1 MSDLAPSAHRSDGQA
16 NEELTTEQLP
26 KKPPFLGF
34 TRSPIMSDTIK
45 ERARHLYKK
54 ALVWDTHSGFM
65 PDAGADLNN
74 LHIWRNA
81 GVDYLSIDIGFDVMR
96 WDQTVQ
102 TLAAF
107 RHWILAHNDQYVL
120 VSNADEVRRAK
131 QDQKMAITFDIEGM
145 NALNGRIEM
154 VEFYHALGV
163 RQILFAY
170 NLNNLAGGGCHDEDV
185 GLTDF
190 GRAVID
196 EMNRLGMF
204 VDVTHCGHRTSMEA
218 MEYSKC
224 PVIFSHSNPRALC
237 NHERNITDD
246 QIQACAATGGVIGIV
261 GVGLFLGTED
271 ISADI
276 LANNVDYLIDLAGP
290 THVGVGLDYPFA
302 VDAAALLDVIQSHRN
317 VWPVERGYSNINTN
331 FAAPVMLSEMTEI
344 LLRRGH
350 SEDVVL
356 GVLGGNFLR
365 VATEVWK

>member
-1 MSDLAPSAHRSDGQA
+1 MSNTISEQA
-16 NEELTTEQLP
+16 RRLY
-26 KKPPFLGF
+26 
-34 TRSPIMSDTIK
+34 
-45 ERARHLYKK
+45 ER

-65 PDAGADLNN
+65 PDVKADLSH
-74 LHIWRNA
+74 LQIWRDA
-81 GVDYLSIDIGFDVMR
+81 GVDYLSIDVGFDVMR
-96 WDQTVQ
+96 WDETVK

-107 RHWILAHNDQYVL
+107 RHWILAHDDKYVL
-120 VSNADEVRRAK
+120 VSSVDEVRRAK
-131 QDQKMAITFDIEGM
+131 RDHRMAITFDIEGM
-145 NALNGRIEM
+145 NALDGRIEM

-170 NLNNLAGGGCHDEDV
+170 NLNNLAGGGCHDRDL

-218 MEYSKC
+218 MEYSKYA
-224 PVIFSHSNPRALC
+224 VIFSHSNPRGLC

-246 QIQACAATGGVIGIV
+246 QIRACAATGGVIGIV

-276 LANNVDYLIDLAGP
+276 LANNVDYLIDVAGP
-290 THVGVGLDYPFA
+290 AHVGIGLDYAFP
-302 VDAAALLDVIQSHRN
+302 VVGSTLHDVIRSHPHF
-317 VWPVERGYSNINTN
+317 WPIERGYSNVNTN
-331 FAAPVMLSEMTEI
+331 FATPAMLYEMTEI
-344 LLRRGH
+344 LLRRGY
-350 SEDVVL
+350 SEEVVI

>member
-1 MSDLAPSAHRSDGQA
+1 
-16 NEELTTEQLP
+16 
-26 KKPPFLGF
+26 
-34 TRSPIMSDTIK
+34 
-45 ERARHLYKK
+45 
-54 ALVWDTHSGFM
+54 
-65 PDAGADLNN
+65 
-74 LHIWRNA
+74 
-81 GVDYLSIDIGFDVMR
+81 
-96 WDQTVQ
+96 VQ
-102 TLAAF
+102 PLAAF
-107 RHWILAHNDQYVL
+107 RHWILAHDDQYVL

-131 QDQKMAITFDIEGM
+131 QDQRMAITFDIEGM

-154 VEFYHALGV
+154 VQFYHALGV

-204 VDVTHCGHRTSMEA
+204 VDVTHCGHRTSIEA

-224 PVIFSHSNPRALC
+224 PVIFSHSNPRTLC

-276 LANNVDYLIDLAGP
+276 LANNVDYLIDIAGP
-290 THVGVGLDYPFA
+290 RHVGIGLDYPFP
-302 VDAAALLDVIQSHRN
+302 VEGAALHDVIQSHRN
-317 VWPVERGYSNINTN
+317 VWPVERGYSNVNTN
-331 FAAPVMLSEMTEI
+331 FATPVMLSEMTEI

-350 SEDVVL
+350 S
-356 GVLGGNFLR
+356 
-365 VATEVWK
+365 

>member
-1 MSDLAPSAHRSDGQA
+1 MPNTLR
-16 NEELTTEQLP
+16 
-26 KKPPFLGF
+26 
-34 TRSPIMSDTIK
+34 
-45 ERARHLYKK
+45 ERARLVYEN

-65 PDAGADLNN
+65 PDVKADLNH
-74 LHIWRNA
+74 LQIWRDA
-81 GVDYLSIDIGFDVMR
+81 GVDYLSIGVGFDVMR
-96 WDQTVQ
+96 WDETVK

-107 RHWILAHNDQYVL
+107 RHWILAHDDKYVL
-120 VSNADEVRRAK
+120 VSSVDEVRRAK
-131 QDQKMAITFDIEGM
+131 QDHRMAITFDIEGM
-145 NALNGRIEM
+145 NALDRRIEM

-163 RQILFAY
+163 RQILLAY
-170 NLNNLAGGGCHDEDV
+170 NLNNAAGGGCHDEDL

-190 GRAVID
+190 GRAVIA

-246 QIQACAATGGVIGIV
+246 QIRACAATGGVVGIV

-276 LANNVDYLIDLAGP
+276 LANNVDYLIDVAGP
-290 THVGVGLDYPFA
+290 KHVGIGLDYPFP
-302 VDAAALLDVIQSHRN
+302 VVGSALRDVIQSHRN
-317 VWPVERGYSNINTN
+317 VWPIERGYSNVNTN
-331 FAAPVMLSEMTEI
+331 YATPAMLGEMTEV